1 MNMNREEQSQKDKWR
16 LWIAGRIEDIVKHPA
31 VSRAMNGGESTPALE
46 ELISLR
52 RSRRDVKRAKCNMR
66 EEVQAYGGNDPNAY
80 DKGRI
85 VQIPKMPG
93 DRRLRA
99 ALILG
104 GLPDDLRQMIEEV
117 LQ

>member
-1 MNMNREEQSQKDKWR
+1 
-16 LWIAGRIEDIVKHPA
+16 
-31 VSRAMNGGESTPALE
+31 
-46 ELISLR
+46 
-52 RSRRDVKRAKCNMR
+52 MR
-66 EEVQAYGGNDPNAY
+66 EEVQTYGSNDPNAY

-85 VQIPKMPG
+85 VQVPKMPG

-99 ALILG
+99 ALMLG

>member
-1 MNMNREEQSQKDKWR
+1 MNMTREEQSQKDKRR
-16 LWIAGRIEDIVKHPA
+16 LWLAGRIEDIVKHPA

-66 EEVQAYGGNDPNAY
+66 EEVQTYGSNDPNAY

-85 VQIPKMPG
+85 VQVPKMPG

-99 ALILG
+99 ALMLG
-104 GLPDDLRQMIEEV
+104 GLPDDLRLMIEEV